1 MLTTLHPLLFMSPIL
16 VVVQIIL
23 CVKYFFAYFTS
34 VGKSAGE
41 VDVLYVPPDVTTG
54 LSLLHAQGALELA
67 NPGLHVE
74 VVQVHF

>member
-1 MLTTLHPLLFMSPIL
+1 MIYMFVIPCT
-16 VVVQIIL
+16 
-23 CVKYFFAYFTS
+23 CNFALKFTS